1 VCRKSQ
7 ETEKPLATLINHRIN
22 HPVGTGPFTLEAVA
36 AGGLFAS
43 EEQPPFFR
51 HRPDHQRPHDWALLD
66 DLVYTVFGTSD
77 VAILALKKGSI
88 DMFWWPIQPG
98 YMADLSRQEDIR
110 LFTNEKSA
118 LYFMGFNLR
127 RPPFDDHGLRRA
139 VAYLID
145 KDFIIFADSSGAW
158 HQDVFGGAG

>member
-1 VCRKSQ
+1 V
-7 ETEKPLATLINHRIN
+7 
-22 HPVGTGPFTLEAVA
+22 
-36 AGGLFAS
+36 
-43 EEQPPFFR
+43 
-51 HRPDHQRPHDWALLD
+51 D

-98 YMADLSRQEDIR
+98 YMDDLSRQADIR

-118 LYFMGFNLR
+118 LYFIGFNLR
-127 RPPFDDHGLRRA
+127 RPPFDDAALRRA

-145 KDFIIFADSSGAW
+145 KDFIVTDSPGAW
-158 HQDVFGGAG
+158 HQDVFGGAGRKPVLVRDGPAPLRGRHEPGKPD